1 MRLRHVVL
9 ILLLVFAAASAG
21 FLVARALR
29 AASDGTRHAVETPS
43 TDLQIGDPRPALIFP
58 DLAGQPVALASFD
71 GRPLVLNFWASWCP
85 PCIGEMPM
93 LDAFA
98 KAHPEVQIVGIAVEP
113 AQAARDYLAEHPVS
127 YPILLGSEGSPDES
141 QLFGNRRGVLPYTV
155 LIGADGRI
163 RKRRAG
169 AFQEGELEDWI
180 R

>member
-1 MRLRHVVL
+1 MSLRHLFV
-9 ILLLVFAAASAG
+9 IALLAFAAAGAG
-21 FLVARALR
+21 FMVARALR
-29 AASDGTRHAVETPS
+29 GANDAGQQSVETAS
-43 TDLQIGDPRPALIFP
+43 ADLQIGDPRPALIFP
-58 DLAGQPVALASFD
+58 DLDGKPVALASFD

-98 KAHPEVQIVGIAVEP
+98 KAHPEVHVVGIAVEP
-113 AQAARDYLAEHPVS
+113 AEAARDYLAGAPVS